1 MGEHRNVA
9 ERGAYGHQRH
19 SPAIGR
25 QGPPE
30 PALGAHYGAAGDE
43 WAECSIDD
51 GGYGTEG
58 AVATEQFVADKTK
71 GADDDDE

>member
-9 ERGAYGHQRH
+9 EQGAYGHQRH
-19 SPAIGR
+19 SPAIGG
-25 QGPPE
+25 QGPRE
-30 PALGAHYGAAGDE
+30 QAAGAHYGAADDG
-43 WAECSIDD
+43 WRECDIDD
-51 GGYGTEG
+51 DGTEG